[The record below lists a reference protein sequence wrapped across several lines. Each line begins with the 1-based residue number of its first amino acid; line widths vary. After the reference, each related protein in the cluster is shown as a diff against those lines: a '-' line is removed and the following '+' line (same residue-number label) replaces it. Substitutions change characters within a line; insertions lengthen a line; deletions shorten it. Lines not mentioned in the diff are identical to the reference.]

1 MGYAFGMDRRHLIT
15 TLAAGMT
22 LGLAGPALARGGDE
36 EAAAVVN
43 LQGVGLP
50 VIAGGRVRNYV
61 FVSLRLHL
69 SGSASMEEVRA
80 KDAWFRD
87 ALVKAAHRTP
97 FTLADDWSQLDTA
110 ALSRSLMASAA
121 RIAGRGK
128 VARVEVLHQA
138 PRRRT
143 GIPTG

>member
-1 MGYAFGMDRRHLIT
+1 MGV
-15 TLAAGMT
+15 
-22 LGLAGPALARGGDE
+22 AGPALASGDE
-36 EAAAVVN
+36 KPAAAVVN

-50 VIAGGRVRNYV
+50 VISGGRIRNYV
-61 FVSLRLHL
+61 FVSIRLHL
-69 SGSASMEEVRA
+69 SASAVMETVRA
-80 KDAWFRD
+80 KDAHFRD

-110 ALSRSLMASAA
+110 ALSRSLMASAT
-121 RIAGRGK
+121 RIAGQGK

>member
-1 MGYAFGMDRRHLIT
+1 MDRRHLLSLIG
-15 TLAAGMT
+15 AG
-22 LGLAGPALARGGDE
+22 LGMGVAGPALAGGDE
-36 EAAAVVN
+36 KPAAAVVN

-50 VIAGGRVRNYV
+50 VISGGRIRNYV
-61 FVSLRLHL
+61 FVSIRLHL
-69 SGSASMEEVRA
+69 SASAVMETVRA
-80 KDAWFRD
+80 KDAHFRD

-110 ALSRSLMASAA
+110 ALSRSLMASAT
-121 RIAGRGK
+121 RIAGQGK
-128 VARVEVLHQA
+128 VARLEVLHQA

>member
-1 MGYAFGMDRRHLIT
+1 MGAGLGM
-15 TLAAGMT
+15 GV
-22 LGLAGPALARGGDE
+22 AGPALAGGDE
-36 EAAAVVN
+36 KPAAAVVN

-50 VIAGGRVRNYV
+50 VISGGRIRNYV
-61 FVSLRLHL
+61 FVSIRLHL
-69 SGSASMEEVRA
+69 SASAVMETVRA
-80 KDAWFRD
+80 KDAHFRD

-110 ALSRSLMASAA
+110 ALSRSLMASAT
-121 RIAGRGK
+121 RIAGQGK

>member
-1 MGYAFGMDRRHLIT
+1 MDRRHL
-15 TLAAGMT
+15 LSLMAG
-22 LGLAGPALARGGDE
+22 GIGVAVAGPALAGDDKP
-36 EAAAVVN
+36 AAAVVN

-61 FVSLRLHL
+61 FVSIRLHL
-69 SGSASMEEVRA
+69 SGSASMEAVRA
-80 KDAWFRD
+80 KDAHFRD

-97 FTLADDWSQLDTA
+97 FTLADDWSQLDAA
-110 ALSRSLMASAA
+110 ALSRSLMASAT
-121 RIAGRGK
+121 RIAGQGK

-143 GIPTG
+143 GRPTG

>member
-1 MGYAFGMDRRHLIT
+1 MG
-15 TLAAGMT
+15 AG
-22 LGLAGPALARGGDE
+22 LGAGVAGPALAAGEDKP
-36 EAAAVVN
+36 AAAVVN

-61 FVSLRLHL
+61 FVSIRLHL
-69 SGSASMEEVRA
+69 SGSATMETVRA
-80 KDAWFRD
+80 KDAHFRD

-97 FTLADDWSQLDTA
+97 FTLANDWSQLDAA
-110 ALSRSLMASAA
+110 ALSRSLMAAAA
-121 RIAGRGK
+121 RIAGQGK

>member
-1 MGYAFGMDRRHLIT
+1 MDRRHL
-15 TLAAGMT
+15 LSLMSAG
-22 LGLAGPALARGGDE
+22 LSVGVAGPALAAGEDKP
-36 EAAAVVN
+36 AAAVVN

-61 FVSLRLHL
+61 FVSIRLHL
-69 SGSASMEEVRA
+69 SGSATMETVRA
-80 KDAWFRD
+80 KDAHFRD

-97 FTLADDWSQLDTA
+97 FTLANDWSQLDAA
-110 ALSRSLMASAA
+110 ALSRSLMAAAA
-121 RIAGRGK
+121 RIAGQGK

>member
-1 MGYAFGMDRRHLIT
+1 MDRRHLLSLIG
-15 TLAAGMT
+15 AG
-22 LGLAGPALARGGDE
+22 LGMGVAGPALAGGDE
-36 EAAAVVN
+36 KPAAAVVN

-50 VIAGGRVRNYV
+50 VISGGRIRNYV
-61 FVSLRLHL
+61 FVSIRLHL
-69 SGSASMEEVRA
+69 SASAVMETVRA
-80 KDAWFRD
+80 KDAHFRD

-110 ALSRSLMASAA
+110 ALSRSLMASAT
-121 RIAGRGK
+121 RIAGQGK

>member
-1 MGYAFGMDRRHLIT
+1 M
-15 TLAAGMT
+15 AG
-22 LGLAGPALARGGDE
+22 GIGVAVAGPALAGDDKP
-36 EAAAVVN
+36 AAAVVN

-61 FVSLRLHL
+61 FVSIRLHL
-69 SGSASMEEVRA
+69 SGSASMEAVRA
-80 KDAWFRD
+80 KDAHFRD

-97 FTLADDWSQLDTA
+97 FTLADDWSQLDAA
-110 ALSRSLMASAA
+110 ALSRSLMAAAA
-121 RIAGRGK
+121 RIAGQGK

>member
-1 MGYAFGMDRRHLIT
+1 MGAGLGM
-15 TLAAGMT
+15 GV
-22 LGLAGPALARGGDE
+22 AGPALAGDE
-36 EAAAVVN
+36 KPAAAVVN

-69 SGSASMEEVRA
+69 SGSATMEAVRA
-80 KDAWFRD
+80 KDAHFRD

-97 FTLADDWSQLDTA
+97 FTLADDWSQLDAA
-110 ALSRSLMASAA
+110 ALSRSLMASAT
-121 RIAGRGK
+121 RIAGQGK

-143 GIPTG
+143 GLPTG

>member
-1 MGYAFGMDRRHLIT
+1 MGV
-15 TLAAGMT
+15 
-22 LGLAGPALARGGDE
+22 AGPALAGGDE
-36 EAAAVVN
+36 KPAAAVVN

-50 VIAGGRVRNYV
+50 VISGGRIRNYV
-61 FVSLRLHL
+61 FVSIRLHL
-69 SGSASMEEVRA
+69 SASAVMETVRA
-80 KDAWFRD
+80 KDAHFRD

-110 ALSRSLMASAA
+110 ALSRSLMASAT
-121 RIAGRGK
+121 RIAGQGK

>member
-1 MGYAFGMDRRHLIT
+1 MDRRHL
-15 TLAAGMT
+15 LSLMGAG
-22 LGLAGPALARGGDE
+22 LGLGVAGPALAGGDAPA
-36 EAAAVVN
+36 AAAVVN

-61 FVSLRLHL
+61 FVSIRLHL
-69 SGSASMEEVRA
+69 SGSAVMEAVRA
-80 KDAWFRD
+80 KDAHFRD

-97 FTLADDWSQLDTA
+97 FTVADNWSQLDAA
-110 ALSRSLMASAA
+110 ALSRSLMAAAA
-121 RIAGRGK
+121 RIAGQGK
-128 VARVEVLHQA
+128 VTRVEVLHQA

>member
-1 MGYAFGMDRRHLIT
+1 MERRHFLS
-15 TLAAGMT
+15 LMGAGLSM
-22 LGLAGPALARGGDE
+22 GVAGPALASGDE
-36 EAAAVVN
+36 KPAAAVVN

-50 VIAGGRVRNYV
+50 VISGGRIRNYV
-61 FVSLRLHL
+61 FVSIRLHL
-69 SGSASMEEVRA
+69 SASAVMETVRA
-80 KDAWFRD
+80 KDAHFRD

-110 ALSRSLMASAA
+110 ALSRSLMASAT
-121 RIAGRGK
+121 RIAGQGK

>member
-1 MGYAFGMDRRHLIT
+1 MDRRHL
-15 TLAAGMT
+15 LSLMGAG
-22 LGLAGPALARGGDE
+22 LGMSAAGPALAGGDDKP
-36 EAAAVVN
+36 AAAVVN

-50 VIAGGRVRNYV
+50 VIAGGRIRNYV

-69 SGSASMEEVRA
+69 SASATMETVRA
-80 KDAWFRD
+80 KDAHFRD

-97 FTLADDWSQLDTA
+97 FTVADDWSRLDAT

-121 RIAGRGK
+121 RIAGQGK
-128 VARVEVLHQA
+128 VSRVEVLNQA

>member
-1 MGYAFGMDRRHLIT
+1 MDRRHL
-15 TLAAGMT
+15 LSLMGAG
-22 LGLAGPALARGGDE
+22 LGMGVAGPALASGDE
-36 EAAAVVN
+36 KPAAAVVN

-50 VIAGGRVRNYV
+50 VISGGRIRNYV
-61 FVSLRLHL
+61 FVSIRLHL
-69 SGSASMEEVRA
+69 SASAVMETVRA
-80 KDAWFRD
+80 KDAHFRD

-110 ALSRSLMASAA
+110 ALSRSLMASAT
-121 RIAGRGK
+121 RIAGQGK

>member
-1 MGYAFGMDRRHLIT
+1 MGAGFGM
-15 TLAAGMT
+15 GV
-22 LGLAGPALARGGDE
+22 AGPALAGDDKP
-36 EAAAVVN
+36 AAAVVN

-69 SGSASMEEVRA
+69 SGSASMEAVRA
-80 KDAWFRD
+80 KDAHFRD

-97 FTLADDWSQLDTA
+97 FTVADDWSRLDA
-110 ALSRSLMASAA
+110 VALSHSLMASAA
-121 RIAGRGK
+121 RIAGQGK
-128 VARVEVLHQA
+128 VTRVEVLHQA

>member
-1 MGYAFGMDRRHLIT
+1 MGAGLGM
-15 TLAAGMT
+15 GV
-22 LGLAGPALARGGDE
+22 AGPALASGDE
-36 EAAAVVN
+36 KPAAAVVN

-50 VIAGGRVRNYV
+50 VISGGRIRNYV
-61 FVSLRLHL
+61 FVSIRLHL
-69 SGSASMEEVRA
+69 SASAVMETVRA
-80 KDAWFRD
+80 KDAHFRD

-110 ALSRSLMASAA
+110 ALSRSLMASAT
-121 RIAGRGK
+121 RIAGQGK

>member
-1 MGYAFGMDRRHLIT
+1 MDRRHL
-15 TLAAGMT
+15 LSLMGAG
-22 LGLAGPALARGGDE
+22 LGMGVAGPALAGDE
-36 EAAAVVN
+36 KPAAAVVN

-69 SGSASMEEVRA
+69 SGSATMEAVRA
-80 KDAWFRD
+80 KDAHFRD

-97 FTLADDWSQLDTA
+97 FTLADDWSQLDAA
-110 ALSRSLMASAA
+110 ALSRSLMASAT
-121 RIAGRGK
+121 RIAGQGK

>member
-1 MGYAFGMDRRHLIT
+1 MDRRHL
-15 TLAAGMT
+15 LSLMGAG
-22 LGLAGPALARGGDE
+22 LGMGVAGPALAGGDE
-36 EAAAVVN
+36 KPAAAVVN

-50 VIAGGRVRNYV
+50 VISGGRIRNYV
-61 FVSLRLHL
+61 FVSIRLHL
-69 SGSASMEEVRA
+69 SASAVMETVRA
-80 KDAWFRD
+80 KDAHFRD

-110 ALSRSLMASAA
+110 ALSRSLMASAT
-121 RIAGRGK
+121 RIAGQGK

>member
-1 MGYAFGMDRRHLIT
+1 MDRRHL
-15 TLAAGMT
+15 LSLMVAG
-22 LGLAGPALARGGDE
+22 LGLGVAGPALASGDDKP
-36 EAAAVVN
+36 AAAVVN

-61 FVSLRLHL
+61 FISIRLHL
-69 SGSASMEEVRA
+69 SGSATMETVRA
-80 KDAWFRD
+80 KDAHFRD

-97 FTLADDWSQLDTA
+97 FTLANDWSQLDAA
-110 ALSRSLMASAA
+110 ALSRSLMAAA
-121 RIAGRGK
+121 TRIAGQGK
-128 VARVEVLHQA
+128 IARVEVLHQA

>member
-1 MGYAFGMDRRHLIT
+1 MGAGLGM
-15 TLAAGMT
+15 GV
-22 LGLAGPALARGGDE
+22 AGPALAGDE
-36 EAAAVVN
+36 KPAAAVVN

-69 SGSASMEEVRA
+69 SGSATMEAVRA
-80 KDAWFRD
+80 KDAHFRD
-87 ALVKAAHRTP
+87 VLVKAAHRTP
-97 FTLADDWSQLDTA
+97 FTLADDWSQLDAA
-110 ALSRSLMASAA
+110 ALSRSLMASAT
-121 RIAGRGK
+121 RIAGQGK

>member
-1 MGYAFGMDRRHLIT
+1 MGF
-15 TLAAGMT
+15 
-22 LGLAGPALARGGDE
+22 AGPALASGDE
-36 EAAAVVN
+36 KPAAAVVN

-50 VIAGGRVRNYV
+50 VISGGRIRNYV
-61 FVSLRLHL
+61 FVSIRLHL
-69 SGSASMEEVRA
+69 SASAVMETVRA
-80 KDAWFRD
+80 KDAHFRD

-110 ALSRSLMASAA
+110 ALSRSLMASAT
-121 RIAGRGK
+121 RIAGQGK

>member
-1 MGYAFGMDRRHLIT
+1 MGAGLGM
-15 TLAAGMT
+15 GV
-22 LGLAGPALARGGDE
+22 AGPALAGDE
-36 EAAAVVN
+36 KPAAAVVN

-69 SGSASMEEVRA
+69 SGSATMEAVRA
-80 KDAWFRD
+80 KDAHFRD

-97 FTLADDWSQLDTA
+97 FTLADDWSQLDAA
-110 ALSRSLMASAA
+110 ALSRSLMASAT
-121 RIAGRGK
+121 RIAGQGK

>member
-1 MGYAFGMDRRHLIT
+1 MDRRHL
-15 TLAAGMT
+15 LSLMGAG
-22 LGLAGPALARGGDE
+22 LGMGVAGPALAGGDE
-36 EAAAVVN
+36 PAAAAVVN

-69 SGSASMEEVRA
+69 SRSASMEAVRA
-80 KDAWFRD
+80 KDAHFRD

-97 FTLADDWSQLDTA
+97 FTLADDWSRLDAA
-110 ALSRSLMASAA
+110 ALSRSLMAAA
-121 RIAGRGK
+121 TRIAGQGK

>member
-1 MGYAFGMDRRHLIT
+1 MGAGLGM
-15 TLAAGMT
+15 GV
-22 LGLAGPALARGGDE
+22 AGPALASGDE
-36 EAAAVVN
+36 KPAAAVVN

-50 VIAGGRVRNYV
+50 VISGGRIRNYV
-61 FVSLRLHL
+61 FVSIRLHL
-69 SGSASMEEVRA
+69 SASAAMETVRA
-80 KDAWFRD
+80 KDAHFRD

-110 ALSRSLMASAA
+110 ALSRSLMASAT
-121 RIAGRGK
+121 RIAGQGK